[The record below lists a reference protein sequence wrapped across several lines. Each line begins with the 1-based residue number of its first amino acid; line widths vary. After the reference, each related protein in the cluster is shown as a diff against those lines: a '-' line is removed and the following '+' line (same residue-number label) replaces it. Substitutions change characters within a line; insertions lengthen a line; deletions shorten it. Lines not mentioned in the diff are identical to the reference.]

1 MCFLICLL
9 LGLFIYPYCAIVMNY
24 IVAAVFFQRS
34 SIPFGLE
41 MSSVQGINQFGVMN
55 EDVVEEVNL
64 GIDNCVMKREN
75 DFREGN
81 DGLVFKSDELE
92 TGVFIAGT
100 APGLWGEERHW
111 GEELAPRSVGMEKS
125 SQAYPFPLAAGHGQA
140 RLILL
145 PGVPSK
151 VCAAAVAVGSSAV
164 SLPEL

>member
-1 MCFLICLL
+1 
-9 LGLFIYPYCAIVMNY
+9 
-24 IVAAVFFQRS
+24 
-34 SIPFGLE
+34 
-41 MSSVQGINQFGVMN
+41 MSSVQGINQFDVMN
-55 EDVVEEVNL
+55 EEVVEEVNL

-111 GEELAPRSVGMEKS
+111 GEELAPSSVGMENS
-125 SQAYPFPLAAGHGQA
+125 SLTYPFPLAASYGQA

-151 VCAAAVAVGSSAV
+151 VCAAAMAAGELSSESAWALNMLPSQGWRVYADAEKWSFCSVGRGVICPDLKA
-164 SLPEL
+164 